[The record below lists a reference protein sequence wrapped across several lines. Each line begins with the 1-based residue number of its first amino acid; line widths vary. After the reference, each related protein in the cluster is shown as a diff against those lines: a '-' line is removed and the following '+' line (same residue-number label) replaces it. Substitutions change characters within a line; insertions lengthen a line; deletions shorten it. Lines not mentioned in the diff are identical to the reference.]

1 MTEEKDKN
9 IWSEGNKEVDK
20 EYWRD
25 TSHINILNESKDE
38 VEKEPISNSE
48 RILTSDK
55 QYYGYSKYQNDHP
68 WLYFS
73 RSKRDCICKV
83 CSVRKVSLF

>member
-1 MTEEKDKN
+1 MTEKQGRKKN
-9 IWSEGNKEVDK
+9 TTDDSFQSDEELDE

-25 TSHINILNESKDE
+25 TSHINILDESEDE

-48 RILTSDK
+48 RRLTSDK
-55 QYYGYSKYQNDHP
+55 RYYGASKYEDDHP

-73 RSKRDCICKV
+73 QSKRGWMC
-83 CSVRKVSLF
+83 KVSLF